1 MNLLTHPN
9 HSKFIHYIL
18 LLMFAYPVSLEKCII
33 TCTQHYNIIQSIF
46 IALKI
51 FCALSIQP
59 SLLNP
64 DLFIVSFP
72 ECHLFGILQCAV
84 FSDLLPLFSNM
95 HIYCLHVFSWLG
107 SSFIFSTIQYFIVWT
122 DHSLFIHSPAEEH
135 LGCFKILT
143 FMNKAAINIHVQVFV
158 WI

>member
-1 MNLLTHPN
+1 MNPLTHTN
-9 HSKFIHYIL
+9 HSKFIHYSL

-33 TCTQHYNIIQSIF
+33 TCIHHYNIIQSIF
-46 IALKI
+46 IALKT

-59 SLLNP
+59 SFLNP

-95 HIYCLHVFSWLG
+95 HIYCLHVFSWLKDRFLALNNIPL
-107 SSFIFSTIQYFIVWT
+107 SECT
-122 DHSLFIHSPAEEH
+122 SLFIHSPTKGH
-135 LGCFKILT
+135 LNCFQLLT
-143 FMNKAAINIHVQVFV
+143 IINKAAINLRLRFFV
-158 WI
+158 LT

>member
-1 MNLLTHPN
+1 MGSLVCCSSWSRKESDTTEWLNWTELNQTSTFVKLMNLLTHPN

-33 TCTQHYNIIQSIF
+33 TCTQYYNIIQSIF

-51 FCALSIQP
+51 FCAPSIQP

-84 FSDLLPLFSNM
+84 FSNLLPLFSNM
-95 HIYCLHVFSWLG
+95 HIYCLHVFSWLK
-107 SSFIFSTIQYFIVWT
+107 
-122 DHSLFIHSPAEEH
+122 
-135 LGCFKILT
+135 GCFLAL
-143 FMNKAAINIHVQVFV
+143 NNIPLS
-158 WI
+158 